1 MAVRQPRVVQGLM
14 HVRALKAVATYGM
27 TLVLTEK
34 VDEHS
39 SVVSAA
45 LTASPVP
52 PLVLPASLSE
62 PALLHARGRIGGRG
76 GPLLKEPK
84 KMKKRKI
91 KKEQLIQRHILHH
104 AAPNLSSLRFAS
116 KERQQAS
123 IALRDKLMKRPSR
136 DELIRRRII
145 RPIAPSTSTT
155 TTTMS
160 TPTATAATSLKPGGQ
175 QQQQR
180 VVTMLTS
187 SSPAASTPG
196 LRKSG
201 TAAIDTPPTH
211 AAAASKKSQAQQAKS
226 SKQAQAQKQKQI
238 LLPIDN
244 SSRHHEYHGEQLS
257 DLDRQEKKKNNRHK
271 WFHGYVPYVKKR
283 EDEDVNDVPY
293 YSLASSSG
301 LGASGGAGK
310 KKTPR
315 RRKKNRRRCES
326 MVQLPPELLLAFA
339 EEDYDDDLDRRR
351 RVQRELYTLAAAKES
366 ESVEVVDISDAH
378 GGSGGGVGG
387 GLSVAGVGGLLGTS
401 PGLGF
406 EPHSPTLDRWE
417 EMQVALGDRETV
429 TSTPRRRPRGQL
441 VKKNK
446 SEREISF
453 HQRSTTDIDVPPQP
467 PMQQLPG
474 NNLKQSHLL
483 HPHHGGAAAQAG
495 ASTGKGA
502 GALHVSSGRVKRHAR
517 SHSRD
522 SKSSEALRHY
532 HGHGHNAAAQQ
543 PPKPHGREDEYEPE
557 ESPEEEEESSY
568 DEEEEEAESHIF
580 GAWMGRRSGSHA
592 RRKGKGSNIL
602 KQRSDDSWKWKASS

>member
-34 VDEHS
+34 VDEHDES

-45 LTASPVP
+45 STASPVP
-52 PLVLPASLSE
+52 PLVFPASLSE

-84 KMKKRKI
+84 KMKKRKN

-145 RPIAPSTSTT
+145 RPVAPSTSTT
-155 TTTMS
+155 TTT
-160 TPTATAATSLKPGGQ
+160 TTATAAPSLKPGGQ
-175 QQQQR
+175 QQPQR

-187 SSPAASTPG
+187 SSPAASTSG

-201 TAAIDTPPTH
+201 TAAIDTRPTH
-211 AAAASKKSQAQQAKS
+211 AAAAAAASKKPEAQQPKS

-257 DLDRQEKKKNNRHK
+257 DLDRQEKKMNNRHK

-301 LGASGGAGK
+301 LGTLGGGK

-339 EEDYDDDLDRRR
+339 EDDHDDLDLDRRR

-366 ESVEVVDISDAH
+366 ESAEVVDISDPH
-378 GGSGGGVGG
+378 GGGGGGV

-453 HQRSTTDIDVPPQP
+453 HQRSTDIDVPPQP

-483 HPHHGGAAAQAG
+483 HPHHGGAAAQSGARAG
-495 ASTGKGA
+495 NGA
-502 GALHVSSGRVKRHAR
+502 PTALHVSSGRVKRHAR

-543 PPKPHGREDEYEPE
+543 QPPPKPHSREDEYEPE
-557 ESPEEEEESSY
+557 ESPEEEEEESSY
-568 DEEEEEAESHIF
+568 DDEEEAESHIF

-592 RRKGKGSNIL
+592 R
-602 KQRSDDSWKWKASS
+602 